1 MLTSQ
6 AIKQRAAELNFDVCG
21 VAPAAPSPNCAISH
35 EWLARG
41 YAGEMDYM
49 EKSAHVRADIRNFL
63 PSARSVIVMGTIY
76 NTDESGSREPGGS
89 RRTRIKVARYARG
102 QDYHKVIEDRLL
114 ELIEWMRAKSAEP
127 FEAAHFVDKHQV
139 QERVFAHH
147 AGIGWIGKNSCV
159 IHPELGS
166 WMFLSGIA
174 VSLDLAT
181 DAPALDQCGA
191 CTLCIDA
198 CPTGALV
205 DARELDATRCI
216 SYLTI
221 ETEAGI
227 AEDRRALVGNHV
239 WGCDICQD
247 VCPWNLAAPV
257 TADPVWRGPRRD
269 GLAAS
274 ALWEQS
280 DDELHARIKGS
291 AITYVPL
298 SRLRRNL
305 ATVIGNSGD
314 AVACRRVR
322 PARPRREECRAQRGC
337 AGSQGCRDVGAAAI
351 GNRWDTPRRVERES
365 CCSCAGRWQRVSPRS
380 PANWPHTRMRCCWC
394 RTTCSTRSTRARS
407 SMSRP
412 IWSTPA
418 A

>member
-6 AIKQRAAELNFDVCG
+6 AIKQHAAELNFDLCG
-21 VAPAAPSPNCAISH
+21 VAPAAAFPELRNL
-35 EWLARG
+35 EQWLARG

-49 EKSAHVRADIRNFL
+49 ARSAHVRADIRNFL
-63 PSARSVIVMGTIY
+63 PSARSVIVMGTVY
-76 NTDESGSREPGGS
+76 NSEPGTGSREPGTGS
-89 RRTRIKVARYARG
+89 RESGTGSRQPAAADAIEVARYARG

-114 ELIEWMRAKSAEP
+114 ALIDWMRANSSAP
-127 FEAAHFVDKHQV
+127 FDAAHFVDKHQV
-139 QERVFAHH
+139 QERVFAEH

-174 VSLDLAT
+174 VSLDLST
-181 DAPALDQCGA
+181 DAPLLDQCGA

-205 DARELDATRCI
+205 DARELDATKCI

-227 AEDRRALVGNHV
+227 AEDRRALVGHHV

-257 TADPVWRGPRRD
+257 SADPAWRGPLRN
-269 GLAAS
+269 GLSAS

-305 ATVIGNSGD
+305 ATVIGNSGSPALADVFTRPGRGIRNAARSAATPAVHD
-314 AVACRRVR
+314 AVTW
-322 PARPRREECRAQRGC
+322 ARQRLGIDGTHGD
-337 AGSQGCRDVGAAAI
+337 ASQGEAAV
-351 GNRWDTPRRVERES
+351 PVRED
-365 CCSCAGRWQRVSPRS
+365 GRG
-380 PANWPHTRMRCCWC
+380 
-394 RTTCSTRSTRARS
+394 
-407 SMSRP
+407 
-412 IWSTPA
+412 
-418 A
+418 